1 MFDGAARLGAATSV
15 LGLAEGLETALSVAE
30 LFRLPCWATLG
41 VERFARIAIPP
52 HVERLHL
59 FADPDA
65 MSLARAEHAAR
76 TFRRHVGRVE
86 VHMPDGNGDY
96 NDILRGIKT
105 QAA

>member
-1 MFDGAARLGAATSV
+1 MPLALVPPLACLGWPKVS
-15 LGLAEGLETALSVAE
+15 ETALSVTE

-65 MSLARAEHAAR
+65 MSLARAEHAALKC
-76 TFRRHVGRVE
+76 RRHVGRVE